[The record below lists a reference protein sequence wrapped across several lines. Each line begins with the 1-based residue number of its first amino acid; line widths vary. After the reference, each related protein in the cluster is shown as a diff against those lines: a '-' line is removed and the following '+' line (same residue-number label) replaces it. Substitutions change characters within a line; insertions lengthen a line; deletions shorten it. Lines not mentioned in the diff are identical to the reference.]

1 MQEHIQNELASF
13 IANCDWE
20 KIAPHFKEDAAY
32 RVLDWIG
39 SLWPEST
46 IPK

>member
-32 RVLDWIG
+32 RVLAA
-39 SLWPEST
+39 LWPEST

>member
-20 KIAPHFKEDAAY
+20 KMPPIGYWTGLAA
-32 RVLDWIG
+32 
-39 SLWPEST
+39 LWPEST